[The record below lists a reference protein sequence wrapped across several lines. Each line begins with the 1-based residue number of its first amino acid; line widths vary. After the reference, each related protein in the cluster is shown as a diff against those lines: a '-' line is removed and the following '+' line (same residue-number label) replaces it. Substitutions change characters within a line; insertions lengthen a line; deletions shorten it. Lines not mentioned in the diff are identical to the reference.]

1 MSSRDEAQATDQ
13 LRRALLRFKHAQT
26 FYLNA
31 HRKLKTQPPIEVE
44 DFWDGPGRQLETAL
58 ETSAKEVMKA
68 FKLFSAAGLVASDS
82 DRHLVTE
89 AKRSLEQ
96 GTN

>member
-1 MSSRDEAQATDQ
+1 MSHRDEAQVTDQ
-13 LRRALLRFKHAQT
+13 LRRALLKFKHAQT

-31 HRKLKTQPPIEVE
+31 HRKLKGQSPTEVDE
-44 DFWDGPGRQLETAL
+44 FWDGPGRPLEVAL
-58 ETSAKEVMKA
+58 ETSAKEVMAA
-68 FKLFSAAGLVASDS
+68 FAPFTAAGLVASDS

-96 GTN
+96 GGG